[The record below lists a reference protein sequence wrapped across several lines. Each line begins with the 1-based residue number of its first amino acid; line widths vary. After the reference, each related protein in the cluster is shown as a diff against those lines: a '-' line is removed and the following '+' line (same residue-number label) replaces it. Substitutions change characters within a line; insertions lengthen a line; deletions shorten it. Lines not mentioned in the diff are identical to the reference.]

1 MEIRMRLKD
10 KVAVA
15 TGAAVG
21 IGKEISHLNRE

>member
-1 MEIRMRLKD
+1 MQLKD

-21 IGKEISHLNRE
+21 IGKEISR

>member
-1 MEIRMRLKD
+1 MRLKD

-21 IGKEISHLNRE
+21 IGKEISHVNLG

>member
-1 MEIRMRLKD
+1 MRLKD

-21 IGKEISHLNRE
+21 IGKEISHLNLG